1 MGVAQQERVKLSSF
15 AVYSSTEG
23 SLGHCGNV
31 RPRLRA
37 QGDRGSKKRRNG
49 GALRGRVTVGF
60 PQGRSW
66 SRVSDIQACSL
77 TEPSSVF
84 DL

>member
-49 GALRGRVTVGF
+49 GPSEAGSLWGF
-60 PQGRSW
+60 PR
-66 SRVSDIQACSL
+66 A
-77 TEPSSVF
+77 
-84 DL
+84 DLGVGCLIFRPVL